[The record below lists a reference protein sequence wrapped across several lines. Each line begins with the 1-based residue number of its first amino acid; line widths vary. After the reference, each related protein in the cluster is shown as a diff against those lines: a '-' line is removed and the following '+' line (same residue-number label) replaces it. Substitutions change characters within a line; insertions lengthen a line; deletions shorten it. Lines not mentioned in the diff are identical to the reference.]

1 MEILNNRQKIL
12 IDSKIR
18 LFLLAIPI
26 GLTSLDYHQ
35 LPLIRSK
42 EIQDALDNK
51 PDALELRIKNAIQV
65 GIEKNSYQVY
75 RENL

>member
-1 MEILNNRQKIL
+1 MEIFSNRSKIL

-18 LFLLAIPI
+18 LFLLAIPV

-35 LPLIRSK
+35 LPLIRNK

-51 PDALELRIKNAIQV
+51 PNASELRIKNAIQV

>member
-1 MEILNNRQKIL
+1 MEIFSNRRKII

-65 GIEKNSYQVY
+65 GIENNSYKVY